1 MSSDDLIDI
10 YNSYKNR
17 ALKEGFDFYDDFWNQ
32 VNRFVDPFEADAETW
47 AIGGQLA
54 YRALCE
60 DKNK

>member
-1 MSSDDLIDI
+1 MSSDDLIGI

-17 ALKEGFDFYDDFWNQ
+17 ALKEGFAFYDFWNH
-32 VNRFVDPFEADAETW
+32 VNRFIDPLEADAETW
-47 AIGGQLA
+47 AIVGKLA